1 MMNDQEFLAA
11 FESGTLPHGEF
22 PHRAHIRMA
31 WLVLCRDGWDVGFQ
45 NIRAG
50 IQHFAGAH
58 GATRKYHETIT
69 RFWALLVNHALTLD
83 PDIADFEAFV
93 AVFPH
98 LLDTQII
105 LRHYSRDLL
114 GSDAARQAWV
124 EPDIEPLP
132 ADMVR

>member
-1 MMNDQEFLAA
+1 MNDQEFLAA
-11 FESGTLPHGEF
+11 FESGKLAHGEF

-31 WLVLCRDGWDVGFQ
+31 WLVLRRDGWEPGFE

-50 IQHFAGAH
+50 IQHFARAH

-69 RFWALLVNHALTLD
+69 RFWTLVVFHALTLD
-83 PDIADFEAFV
+83 PEIADFEAF
-93 AVFPH
+93 AAAYPH
-98 LLDTQII
+98 LLDTRII
-105 LRHYSRDLL
+105 QRHYSRDLL
-114 GSDAARQAWV
+114 GSDAARAVWV